1 MAVFI
6 TGGHGHIGSWAAK
19 YLIGEGEDVILFD
32 TNPVV
37 PDCLKPVADKLRFI
51 QGSVMDFP
59 QMADVFQRYRDD
71 IDGIIHTVG
80 VMGELVLENPHGN
93 VNLNIAGT
101 HNVLEIARQF
111 EIPKVVYTSTGAV
124 YGEVSG
130 IIAEDAAPV
139 NPSDLYGATKA
150 SCEFLG
156 RQYAQTFGFDFR
168 IARVYFCYGAGK
180 LPSRFIRLYR
190 LAFGAL
196 EGLSGLEMDRG
207 ADQQLDF
214 VYVEDAGRGTALL
227 YQAENP
233 PAQHLQYRHRGPYH
247 RGPHRRTGPALFAL
261 RCYRDAGA
269 GRPDE
274 TLRGAGHHPC
284 QGRTGI
290 RTPVRRGG
298 RHSPL
303 RGLDAGAGVSA
314 ITAALVTPFR
324 NAPQQ
329 QRSKRLRFPPCGA
342 LFRHRPAIAS

>member
-6 TGGHGHIGSWAAK
+6 TGGHGHIGSWTAYFLARD
-19 YLIGEGEDVILFD
+19 GEDVILFD
-32 TNPVV
+32 TNTVA
-37 PDCLKPVADKLRFI
+37 PDCLEPVADKIRFI
-51 QGSVMDFP
+51 QGDVLDFP
-59 QMADVFQRYRDD
+59 GMADVFRRHRNG

-80 VMGELVLENPHGN
+80 IMGELVLENPHRN

-111 EIPKVVYTSTGAV
+111 EIPKVIYTSTGAV

-156 RQYAQTFGFDFR
+156 QQYAQTFGFDFR
-168 IARVYFCYGAGK
+168 IGRVYFCYGAGK

-214 VYVEDAGRGTALL
+214 VCIEDAARGTALL
-227 YQAENP
+227 YQANDP
-233 PAQHLQYRHRGPYH
+233 PHSVYNIATGVPTTVVRIAELAQRYSSFDVPVTLGP
-247 RGPHRRTGPALFAL
+247 GALMKRCEAL
-261 RCYRDAGA
+261 DITRAREELGFEPRYDVEA
-269 GRPDE
+269 
-274 TLRGAGHHPC
+274 
-284 QGRTGI
+284 GI
-290 RTPVRRGG
+290 RKYAAWMQTRGFE
-298 RHSPL
+298 P
-303 RGLDAGAGVSA
+303 
-314 ITAALVTPFR
+314 
-324 NAPQQ
+324 
-329 QRSKRLRFPPCGA
+329 
-342 LFRHRPAIAS
+342 